1 MNVAMNSHPGK
12 LECCC
17 RKLAPNW
24 LLQTQLNP
32 RVVQQ
37 KLLQKYHVL
46 LVLDKEAAATYST
59 RNGDLNELQHK
70 GAGRY
75 NRSPC
80 STVHTSTTKPRLNT
94 GRSSVAGPAE
104 PARSSTRSSPRTN
117 SQASNNNAFV
127 ICTAHAVDDAVRA
140 RVRDNTPCPGWS
152 RCPGGTVLCML
163 TVQHTAVRGI

>member
-1 MNVAMNSHPGK
+1 MNVAMNSHPGN

-37 KLLQKYHVL
+37 QLLQKYRVL
-46 LVLDKEAAATYST
+46 LVLDKEAAATNST

-104 PARSSTRSSPRTN
+104 PARSSTRSYPRTN
-117 SQASNNNAFV
+117 SQASNNNAFA
-127 ICTAHAVDDAVRA
+127 IALHTLLTTQCGHACVTTHHVQAGVAVQG
-140 RVRDNTPCPGWS
+140 VRCYV
-152 RCPGGTVLCML
+152 C
-163 TVQHTAVRGI
+163 